1 MNEEITT
8 SNQGRYEAEL
18 TLPPGSLS
26 GAKLQVQAK
35 RTAYRT
41 SDLVDLPRVVK
52 QKTDGKG
59 NTCYLVHHSFTLMRA
74 VTPGFWI
81 AAIVLTG
88 VYVLIA
94 FEMMHRTLA
103 ALLGAAVIL
112 TVSYTAGSFNP
123 EYVILSFEDAMHV
136 IGMNVIFV
144 LMAMM
149 IIVGILK
156 KTGIFQWM
164 AYKSYQLARGNVFAL
179 SLILMAVVK
188 LQAEL
193 EFSFVCVNY

>member
-1 MNEEITT
+1 
-8 SNQGRYEAEL
+8 
-18 TLPPGSLS
+18 
-26 GAKLQVQAK
+26 
-35 RTAYRT
+35 
-41 SDLVDLPRVVK
+41 
-52 QKTDGKG
+52 
-59 NTCYLVHHSFTLMRA
+59 MRA